1 MNMLESLANKLVSS
15 VRSDSMLIR
24 TFTLLLIVSFLAFG
38 FMEYIRRV
46 WRDNFELRAPGSN
59 GAVVFHSSYDDGF
72 RKVVFLVPASQ
83 CWINTEL
90 LIKPGETIKF
100 TTSGKVHLAL
110 NLIKQEE
117 LAIIKWSKPDGSPFT
132 KPAKEFGD
140 RRSFLISQ
148 HRNDD
153 SPDPLVGNLVGFLQA
168 DGIDLPDPGPSNS
181 RPEGASKNKV
191 FHIGHEHTVTNE
203 TGHKAY
209 LWLSVN
215 DIVLDDSD
223 AARQAY
229 LGDSTDFVTK
239 VLASQQV
246 ALITKEARRKQA
258 KESWAKHLETW
269 KSICE
274 AKQWD
279 LYFNDNIGTYLVFI
293 EKKTTTGF

>member
-1 MNMLESLANKLVSS
+1 MNVLESLASKIAST

-24 TFTLLLIVSFLAFG
+24 TFALLAVVSMLTFG
-38 FMEYIRRV
+38 FMEYVRRV

-90 LIKPGETIKF
+90 PIEPGETIKF
-100 TTSGKVHLAL
+100 TTSGKIHLAL

-117 LAIIKWSKPDGSPFT
+117 LAVIKWSKPDGSPFT
-132 KPAKEFGD
+132 KPTSELGN
-140 RRSFLISQ
+140 RRNFLIIQ

-168 DGIDLPDPGPSNS
+168 DGIDLPDPGPSNPS
-181 RPEGASKNKV
+181 PEGMIAKNKV

-215 DIVLDDSD
+215 DIVLDSST

-229 LGDSTDFVTK
+229 LGDSTEFVRK
-239 VLASQQV
+239 
-246 ALITKEARRKQA
+246 ALLGQPLPLSVKDSCQRA
-258 KESWAKHLETW
+258 KATWRQHVETW
-269 KSICE
+269 NTIHA

-293 EKKTTTGF
+293 EKKRKSSF